1 MNPGGFL
8 GRTGVWF
15 AATAAVCAAHVAAA
29 QLLLANVAPGP
40 HAPPPDAVMVELA
53 AEPPAAAPASEAAS
67 PLQDSSPPQA
77 TRAEASS
84 AKPASDAVPAAPAL
98 KEPQRPP
105 LPTLP
110 PVSDTAALFPAPPEP
125 PADFTVTDFATL
137 PPLGDFA
144 ALVPSKP
151 LAASRRPAPRPD
163 RDSASPRR
171 ADRTPAAQ
179 TTETRQDPSPD
190 HTPRPQP
197 AEPRQASQQAD
208 RAAEAGRAGTGR
220 EGGKGSSQ
228 RAPGRAQM
236 QSWQS
241 QVGARI
247 SRHMARTRLPGGRG
261 AARVQVSVTI
271 AANGAATARLV
282 SSTGDPGV
290 DAALARQAARLP
302 RMPAPPGG
310 TAQSFIQ
317 PIRVEF

>member
-1 MNPGGFL
+1 MNPAGFL

-15 AATAAVCAAHVAAA
+15 AATATVCAAHVAAA
-29 QLLLANVAPGP
+29 QLLLVNVAPGP
-40 HAPPPDAVMVELA
+40 HALPPDAVMVELA
-53 AEPPAAAPASEAAS
+53 ADPPAAAPGSEAAS

-77 TRAEASS
+77 RRAEAGS
-84 AKPASDAVPAAPAL
+84 AEPAL

-110 PVSDTAALFPAPPEP
+110 PVSDAAGLFPAPPEP
-125 PADFTVTDFATL
+125 PPDFTVTDFATL

-144 ALVPSKP
+144 TLVPSKP

-163 RDSASPRR
+163 RDRASPRR
-171 ADRTPAAQ
+171 ADRTPAAAQ
-179 TTETRQDPSPD
+179 TIETRQDSSPD
-190 HTPRPQP
+190 HTPRLQ
-197 AEPRQASQQAD
+197 ATEPRQSRQPD

-310 TAQSFIQ
+310 AAQSFIQ